1 MDNSG
6 VEELSSTFDDLT
18 ISPPLQSTI
27 GSGRMDS
34 EEGVGASPTLGVV
47 TFLRNA
53 TTSVMNHL
61 GDAMNHLGGGG
72 HKRTD
77 GEDSSRTDVLELRES
92 PPMEMPAAEEYIRKL
107 LSQKEKEME
116 DAAKLINDLL
126 TQKDELSESVSQS
139 DCRNMQLQDLI
150 SRVEHDRQ
158 RLYDENISMQRKVQ
172 RLQDNRLRLEAN
184 ERKLHLQIQSLERER
199 ANEGKHKDGSY
210 VDSSAT
216 PVVLEAVVRGLHI
229 ASRNFTK
236 AFIRTNVH
244 GNKNAD
250 KLIAE
255 IQFSRPSDVKYAH
268 QAHLSAIFF
277 CDFERED
284 FGDDAQLAHLSLPHQ
299 HPTHFYEEYQ
309 AFSNA
314 ADFPVSN
321 VLPAKY
327 TEAFNAFCCRK
338 YLGIFHKE
346 LDLDKSMLQCGQQTD
361 GKDLEA
367 DGFDLKLL
375 TTFFQLARIVWML
388 HRLAFSFEP
397 NARVIRVG
405 RGAAFNGDYMAGVPA
420 GSTREEDDSVSEDTM
435 PQRVALVVL
444 PGFSV
449 CKCIVKS
456 LVYVIQP
463 QVSTTRTGESQDFD
477 QIGG

>member
-1 MDNSG
+1 
-6 VEELSSTFDDLT
+6 
-18 ISPPLQSTI
+18 
-27 GSGRMDS
+27 MDS
-34 EEGVGASPTLGVV
+34 KEGLGASPRLGVV

-53 TTSVMNHL
+53 MKY
-61 GDAMNHLGGGG
+61 LGGGG

-77 GEDSSRTDVLELRES
+77 GEDSTSTDVLEFRES
-92 PPMEMPAAEEYIRKL
+92 PPMEMPAAEEYIRKP

-116 DAAKLINDLL
+116 PAAKVINDLL
-126 TQKDELSESVSQS
+126 TQKDELSESMSQS
-139 DCRNMQLQDLI
+139 DCRNLQLQDLI
-150 SRVEHDRQ
+150 SRLEQDRR
-158 RLYDENISMQRKVQ
+158 RLYQEKMSMQHEVQ
-172 RLQDNRLRLEAN
+172 RLQENRLRLEAN
-184 ERKLHLQIQSLERER
+184 EGKLHLQIQSLERER
-199 ANEGKHKDGSY
+199 ANEGKNKHGFY
-210 VDSSAT
+210 EDSSAT
-216 PVVLEAVVRGLHI
+216 PVLLDVVVRGLHI

-236 AFIRTNVH
+236 EYIRTNIH
-244 GNKNAD
+244 GNKNDD

-284 FGDDAQLAHLSLPHQ
+284 FGDDAQLANLSLPHQ

-405 RGAAFNGDYMAGVPA
+405 RGAAFNGDYMADVPA
-420 GSTREEDDSVSEDTM
+420 DPEEDDSVSEDTM

-456 LVYVIQP
+456 LVYVTQP
-463 QVSTTRTGESQDFD
+463 QASTTRVT
-477 QIGG
+477 

>member
-6 VEELSSTFDDLT
+6 VEELSLTFGALT
-18 ISPPLQSTI
+18 ISPPMQSTS

-34 EEGVGASPTLGVV
+34 KEGVGASPTLGLG
-47 TFLRNA
+47 TLFRNA
-53 TTSVMNHL
+53 MKHFS
-61 GDAMNHLGGGG
+61 GGG
-72 HKRTD
+72 HK
-77 GEDSSRTDVLELRES
+77 RTDVLELRES
-92 PPMEMPAAEEYIRKL
+92 SPMEMPATEECIRKL

-116 DAAKLINDLL
+116 DAAKVIKDLL

-139 DCRNMQLQDLI
+139 DCRNLQLQDLI
-150 SRVEHDRQ
+150 SRLEQDRW
-158 RLYDENISMQRKVQ
+158 RLYQEKMSMQHEVQ
-172 RLQDNRLRLEAN
+172 RLQENRLRLEAN
-184 ERKLHLQIQSLERER
+184 EGKLHLQIQSLERER
-199 ANEGKHKDGSY
+199 ANEGKHKNGSY

-216 PVVLEAVVRGLHI
+216 PVLLEAVVRGLHM

-236 AFIRTNVH
+236 EYIRTNVH

-250 KLIAE
+250 KLFAE
-255 IQFSRPSDVKYAH
+255 IQFSRRSHVKYAH

-284 FGDDAQLAHLSLPHQ
+284 FGDDAQLANLSLPHQ
-299 HPTHFYEEYQ
+299 HPTHFFEEYQ

-327 TEAFNAFCCRK
+327 TEAFSAFCCRK

-361 GKDLEA
+361 GKDLKA
-367 DGFDLKLL
+367 NGSDLKLL

-405 RGAAFNGDYMAGVPA
+405 RGAAFNGDYMAGVTED
-420 GSTREEDDSVSEDTM
+420 SSREEDDSVSEDTM

-456 LVYVIQP
+456 LVYVTRSQA
-463 QVSTTRTGESQDFD
+463 ST
-477 QIGG
+477 